1 MKLDVNDPNFDWE
14 LGNRAK
20 VYLDG
25 VEQSNCAVA
34 DEEEGYIVRYIIDP
48 EKRILNGDT
57 MTVRR
62 NVKIVIEE

>member
-25 VEQSNCAVA
+25 VEQSNCTVA
-34 DEEEGYIVRYIIDP
+34 DEEEGYIVRYILDP

-57 MTVRR
+57 MTVRG